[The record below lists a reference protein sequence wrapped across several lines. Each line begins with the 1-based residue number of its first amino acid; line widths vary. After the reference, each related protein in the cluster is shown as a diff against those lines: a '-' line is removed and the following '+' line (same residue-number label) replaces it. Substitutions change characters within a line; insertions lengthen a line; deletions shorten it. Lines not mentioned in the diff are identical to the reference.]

1 MLMDNIGTFIMEV
14 LLLGQD
20 KVTLD
25 LYMVMEQTL
34 PQTIRLH
41 LLVVVIF
48 YLATIVIK
56 TLVLMV
62 QDGKILTLTFH
73 MYLIA

>member
-1 MLMDNIGTFIMEV
+1 MDNFGTFIMEV

-20 KVTLD
+20 KVILD

-34 PQTIRLH
+34 LQTIRLH

-48 YLATIVIK
+48 YLVPIVIK

-62 QDGKILTLTFH
+62 QDGKTFMVILYTHLTV
-73 MYLIA
+73 